1 MSEPVYRITG
11 GRPLRGSV
19 PVAGAKNAALPCM
32 AAALLTDEPV
42 LLERVPDIADVGNL
56 AEILRAL
63 GAEIERDRGAG
74 ALRISAKSVN
84 RGRVSDDL
92 TLRLRAS
99 ALIVG
104 PLLARHG
111 DACCRPGGDKIGKRQ
126 LDIHAYGF
134 ARLGAEAEA
143 AAETEDAPQYLRA
156 RAGGRLRGAPILLDY
171 PTVSGTE
178 NIIMAA
184 VLAEGRTEIINAA
197 TEPEIAD
204 LARLLNAMGA
214 QISGA
219 GAQTIVIDGVDRL
232 HGAGH
237 ALIPDRIEAGTLAIA
252 AAITGGDV
260 TIENAVPAHLTALR
274 AKLAEMGV
282 SLESDADDPGR
293 AGSIH
298 VRAPG
303 TLGTLGKA
311 DIQAVPYPGFP
322 TDLQAPMT
330 ALLTRAAGESS
341 VQERVFE
348 NRVSHAAA
356 LRRLGA
362 RIVEDEGRNTLK
374 ITGPAELH
382 GAKVAAEDIRAAA
395 ALVVAG
401 LAARGLTEVQGVHH
415 AERGYENLHEKLA
428 ALGADITRLP

>member
-1 MSEPVYRITG
+1 MTEPVYRIVG

-42 LLERVPDIADVGNL
+42 LLERVPDIADVENL
-56 AEILRAL
+56 AGILRAL
-63 GAEIERDRGAG
+63 GVEIERDRDAG
-74 ALRISAKSVN
+74 ALRICAKSVD
-84 RGRVSDDL
+84 RGRVPDEL

-104 PLLARHG
+104 PLLARHR
-111 DACCRPGGDKIGKRQ
+111 DAHCRPGGDRIGKRQ

-134 ARLGAEAEA
+134 NRLGAEAEA
-143 AAETEDAPQYLRA
+143 AAETEDAPQYLSA
-156 RAGGRLRGAPILLDY
+156 RAADRLRGAPILLDY

-184 VLAEGRTEIINAA
+184 VLAKGRTEIINAA

-214 QISGA
+214 DISGA
-219 GAQTIVIDGVDRL
+219 GSQTIVIEGAASL
-232 HGAGH
+232 HGASH

-260 TIENAVPAHLTALR
+260 TIEHAVPDHLTALR

-282 SLESDADDPGR
+282 SLEPDAGDLAR
-293 AGSIH
+293 TGSIR

-303 TLGTLGKA
+303 PLGKA

-330 ALLTRAAGESS
+330 ALLARAAGESS

-348 NRVSHAAA
+348 DRVSHADG

-362 RIVEDEGRNTLK
+362 RIAVDEVGNTLK

-382 GAKVAAEDIRAAA
+382 GAQVAAADIRAAA

-401 LAARGLTEVQGVHH
+401 LAASGPTEVQGVRH
-415 AERGYENLHEKLA
+415 AERGYENLHQKLT
-428 ALGADITRLP
+428 ALGADITRIP